1 MKRVIKRMS
10 NNSILNRSCVWDE
23 GNSVRAILTGVG
35 VTLHSPRLSSN
46 CQNVFPSV
54 GLGNK
59 AYFVSHQIQPCFTL
73 PYLDFCIPAI
83 QQGNTFG
90 AVSRFLQIRRKC
102 LLLPASVAAC
112 SLLPNLVTA
121 FSNTPPL
128 NFSV

>member
-1 MKRVIKRMS
+1 MKRVIKRML
-10 NNSILNRSCVWDE
+10 NNSILSISWVWNE
-23 GNSVRAILTGVG
+23 GNSVRVILTGAG
-35 VTLHSPRLSSN
+35 VSSFSWTLIN

-54 GLGNK
+54 GLQNK
-59 AYFVSHQIQPCFTL
+59 AYFVSRQIQPCFIL

-90 AVSRFLQIRRKC
+90 AVARFLQIRRKC
-102 LLLPASVAAC
+102 LLLPAFLAAC